1 MAKLS
6 FNKAALHKESA
17 RLKIYQQY
25 LPSLDLKRKKL
36 IAECYQASVK
46 LAQTEKSILQCRRFI
61 AENLPMISDTAI
73 DLTGLVKVA
82 SVNVVMENVVGNPLP
97 VLAHLDIESK
107 PYATFDK
114 PHWVD
119 QTAIQLK
126 LMLELNI
133 RLQIER
139 RRMALLDA
147 ALKKV
152 TQRVNLFDKVLIP
165 KALMNI
171 KKIRIFLS
179 DAERA
184 AVVRAKMTKQKRL
197 KEGSHGYRSVKKT
210 DFLRFKL

>member
-25 LPSLDLKRKKL
+25 LPSLDLKRQQL

-46 LAQTEKSILQCRRFI
+46 LAQTEKSVQQCRRFI

-82 SVNVVMENVVGNPLP
+82 SVNVGMENVIGNPLP
-97 VLAHLDIESK
+97 VLENLEIEAK

-119 QTAIQLK
+119 STVIQLK
-126 LMLELNI
+126 LMLELKI
-133 RLQIER
+133 RMQIER
-139 RRMALLDA
+139 RRMELLDA
-147 ALKKV
+147 ALKKI

-165 KALMNI
+165 KTQMNI

-179 DAERA
+179 DAEKA

-197 KEGSHGYRSVKKT
+197 KVGGQWPS
-210 DFLRFKL
+210 